1 MNNFLASRRNGI
13 NGPSALRIDSF
24 KQHLTDRGYSANTI
38 ACYVGGIAPFACW
51 TRIRRLQVHR
61 VDAETMRSSR
71 RFQH

>member
-1 MNNFLASRRNGI
+1 MNNFLASRRNRI
-13 NGPSALRIDSF
+13 NGPFALRSDSF

-38 ACYVGGIAPFACW
+38 AYNVGGIAHFACW

>member
-1 MNNFLASRRNGI
+1 MNHFLASRRNGI
-13 NGPSALRIDSF
+13 NGPFARRIDSF
-24 KQHLTDRGYSANTI
+24 KQQLPDRGYSAKTV
-38 ACYVGGIAPFACW
+38 ACYVGGIARFACW